1 MKFGRLRAAA
11 IGGALGVISFNA
23 RPAHAIAI
31 PYGNSV
37 LTFSVIPG
45 TPHRLLF
52 SAGIILVANE
62 DACSPQPSGCFA
74 RWSLSVE
81 QYDQNNNWLGSTG
94 ESLTVSAMEKRTR
107 QDASVTLGQL
117 AFGPMYLDTTTLVV
131 SSFISVGGG
140 WIFKSADLIIQSP
153 AQIAETPLPAALPLF
168 ATGLGA
174 LGLLGWR
181 RKTKSCCYTHHVIK
195 NTRSNF
201 GEATA
206 RRSFCVIE
214 ARRVRSDDLEI
225 VGGEANSNGKAEELR
240 YRVGDRCGSVGVAL

>member
-11 IGGALGVISFNA
+11 ICGALSLLLFISFNG
-23 RPAHAIAI
+23 RPANAI
-31 PYGNSV
+31 PLPYGSSV
-37 LTFSVIPG
+37 LTFAV
-45 TPHRLLF
+45 TPTVPLNVF
-52 SAGIILVANE
+52 SAGILLIVNE
-62 DACSPQPSGCFA
+62 DACSVQSFGCFA

-94 ESLTVSAMEKRTR
+94 GFLDR
-107 QDASVTLGQL
+107 QCYGETHPTGCFRDLGQL

-140 WIFKSADLIIQSP
+140 WIFESADLIIQSP

-181 RKTKSCCYTHHVIK
+181 RKRKAA
-195 NTRSNF
+195 
-201 GEATA
+201 ATLA
-206 RRSFCVIE
+206 V
-214 ARRVRSDDLEI
+214 
-225 VGGEANSNGKAEELR
+225 
-240 YRVGDRCGSVGVAL
+240 